1 MAFSPSGG
9 GPPGSEVAHFSDN
22 LKGFVLA
29 VASSLFI
36 GSSFIFKKKGL
47 RRSGSCGGGA
57 AVGGHGYLRE
67 PLWWLG
73 LVTMIVGEISN
84 FVAYTFAPAVLVTPL
99 GALSIIVSSILAHF
113 LLEEKLK
120 KMGVWG
126 CVLCIVGS
134 TVIVLHAPE
143 ERTPG
148 SVDEIWNLAIQP
160 EFLLYTAAV
169 VAASLVLMLHYS
181 PLYGQTNILIDLGI
195 CSMIGSLTVMS
206 IKAIGIAIKLTVE
219 GTNQAGRF
227 QAWVFAMV
235 AATCIIIQLNYLNKV
250 VLIFYV
256 LTASWMIFFGFV
268 AFLTGTGYLQHR
280 GGFSIYYVMFTTF
293 TIAASS
299 IMFKDWSGQKASDI
313 ASVFCGFITVLAG
326 TTLCI
331 LQRSQT
337 HSLQQVPPSL
347 SLSLSPSIYL
357 SIYIYI

>member
-47 RRSGSCGGGA
+47 RRSGSCGSGA

-235 AATCIIIQLNYLNKV
+235 AATCIIIQLNYLNKALDTFNTAV
-250 VLIFYV
+250 V
-256 LTASWMIFFGFV
+256 SP
-268 AFLTGTGYLQHR
+268 
-280 GGFSIYYVMFTTF
+280 IYYVMFTTF

-326 TTLCI
+326 TTL
-331 LQRSQT
+331 L
-337 HSLQQVPPSL
+337 HSTKEPDSLSAAGPPLSL
-347 SLSLSPSIYL
+347 SLSLPPSIYL
-357 SIYIYI
+357 YIYIYIYIYIYV